1 MYVCL
6 FRIIFFIGL
15 AFFADFANLFLLT
28 RMVDGTDGTGADW
41 ERVRRDLW
49 REMGVWRPG
58 LLLQAVAMEKPG
70 LVEGNVAMID

>member
-6 FRIIFFIGL
+6 FRVIFFIGL
-15 AFFADFANLFLLT
+15 AFFFADFVTLFLLT

-49 REMGVWRPG
+49 REMEVWRPG
-58 LLLQAVAMEKPG
+58 LLHVVAMEKPG
-70 LVEGNVAMID
+70 LVEGSVAMID

>member
-6 FRIIFFIGL
+6 FRVIFFIGL
-15 AFFADFANLFLLT
+15 AFFTDFVPFFLLT

-49 REMGVWRPG
+49 REMEVWRPG
-58 LLLQAVAMEKPG
+58 LLHVVAMEKPG
-70 LVEGNVAMID
+70 LVEGSVAMID

>member
-49 REMGVWRPG
+49 REIGVWRPG
-58 LLLQAVAMEKPG
+58 LLQAVAMEKPG
-70 LVEGNVAMID
+70 LVEGSVAMID

>member
-6 FRIIFFIGL
+6 FRVIFFNGL
-15 AFFADFANLFLLT
+15 AFFTDFLTLFLLT
-28 RMVDGTDGTGADW
+28 RMVDGTDETGADW

-58 LLLQAVAMEKPG
+58 LLHVVAMEKPG
-70 LVEGNVAMID
+70 LVEGSVAMID